1 MYYKHNKSNQLGF
14 TLIEILIAI
23 FILSIGIFGVMALFP
38 VGIHQTDK
46 IFKTTLGAISSET
59 PVAYALY
66 KYPAESTGSTD
77 HNIRGIINLI
87 SGTTTPTT
95 FSYPATGTITI
106 SGNPSYG
113 WTTSVVPI
121 DLDGNGTATSI
132 GETYLFRQQI
142 AIYKNYSE
150 INGTANFTYN
160 SATISNVSNIDDIS
174 VNDFICNTQNGIWYR
189 VVDVNIPAYIV
200 TIKQPYEYETVS
212 SAPYI
217 STNTIVG
224 IFNTT
229 HAQH

>member
-1 MYYKHNKSNQLGF
+1 MYHKHNKSNQLGF

-77 HNIRGIINLI
+77 NNIRGIINLI

-113 WTTSVVPI
+113 WTTSIVPI
-121 DLDGNGTATSI
+121 DLDGNGIATSI

-160 SATISNVSNIDDIS
+160 ISTISNVSNIDDIS

-189 VVDVNIPAYIV
+189 ITGVNKSASSV
-200 TIKQPYEYETVS
+200 TIQQNYEYGTATA
-212 SAPYI
+212 APYI

>member
-1 MYYKHNKSNQLGF
+1 MYHKHNKSNQLGF

-23 FILSIGIFGVMALFP
+23 FILSIGIVGVMALFP

-87 SGTTTPTT
+87 SGT
-95 FSYPATGTITI
+95 
-106 SGNPSYG
+106 
-113 WTTSVVPI
+113 
-121 DLDGNGTATSI
+121 ATSI

-160 SATISNVSNIDDIS
+160 ISTISNVSNIDDIS

-189 VVDVNIPAYIV
+189 ITGVNKSASSV
-200 TIKQPYEYETVS
+200 TIQQNYEYGTATA
-212 SAPYI
+212 APYI

-229 HAQH
+229 HSQH

>member
-1 MYYKHNKSNQLGF
+1 MYHNYNKNNQLGF
-14 TLIEILIAI
+14 SLIEILIAI
-23 FILSIGIFGVMALFP
+23 FILAIGTFGVMALFP

-77 HNIRGIINLI
+77 HNILGIINLI

-95 FSYPATGTITI
+95 YSYPATGTITI

-113 WTTSVVPI
+113 WTTSIVPI

-132 GETYLFRQQI
+132 SETYLFRQQI
-142 AIYKNYSE
+142 AIYKSYTAN
-150 INGTANFTYN
+150 NGTASFSYN
-160 SATISNVSNIDDIS
+160 SKTISNVSNVSKIS
-174 VNDFICNTQNGIWYR
+174 VNDFICNAQNSIWYR
-189 VVDVNIPAYIV
+189 VTGVNKSANSV
-200 TIKQPYEYETVS
+200 TIQQNYEYGTATA
-212 SAPYI
+212 APYI
-217 STNTIVG
+217 STNTIAG

-229 HAQH
+229 HSQH

>member
-1 MYYKHNKSNQLGF
+1 MYYKYNKSNQLGF
-14 TLIEILIAI
+14 TLIEVLIAI
-23 FILSIGIFGVMALFP
+23 FILSIGIFGIMALFP

-66 KYPAESTGSTD
+66 KYPAGSTGSTD

-95 FSYPATGTITI
+95 YSYPATGTITI

-113 WTTSVVPI
+113 WTTSIVPI

-142 AIYKNYSE
+142 AIYKNYSNE
-150 INGTANFTYN
+150 NGTANFTYN
-160 SATISNVSNIDDIS
+160 SATISNVSNISNIS
-174 VNDFICNTQNGIWYR
+174 VNDFISNTQNGIWYR
-189 VVDVNIPAYIV
+189 VEDVNITAGIV

-229 HAQH
+229 HSQH